1 MPSEFSITT
10 AIEEQIPILHIAG
23 EITSESEE
31 ELLGAYDRI
40 PGERKNRVILHFS
53 ETRYINSSGIAI
65 LIGVINRANEVKGRV
80 EFAGLST
87 HFRKV
92 MDIVGL
98 TDFVKVYDS
107 LQDALQASSANQS

>member
-1 MPSEFSITT
+1 MPASFQIQT
-10 AIEEQIPILHIAG
+10 ALEENIPILHISG

-31 ELLGAYDRI
+31 ELLGAYDKI
-40 PGERKNRVILHFS
+40 PAAQKVRVILHFAD
-53 ETRYINSSGIAI
+53 TRYINSSGIAI
-65 LIGVINRANEVKGRV
+65 LIGVINRANEFKGKV
-80 EFAGLST
+80 EFAGLSP

-107 LQDALQASSANQS
+107 LQDALQAGG

>member
-1 MPSEFSITT
+1 MPASFQIRTEV
-10 AIEEQIPILHIAG
+10 EENIPVLHISG

-31 ELLGAYDRI
+31 VLLGEYDKLE
-40 PGERKNRVILHFS
+40 PAQKARVILHFGD
-53 ETRYINSSGIAI
+53 TRYINSSGIAI
-65 LIGVINRANEVKGRV
+65 LIGIINRANEHKGRV
-80 EFAGLST
+80 EFAGLSP

-107 LQDALQASSANQS
+107 LQDALQAS